1 MTAGSCTDDVS
12 MAASAERLAEHLD
25 AFVAFVRKRIGDPEI
40 AADLVQDCVV
50 KAISKADQ
58 LQDDALL
65 VPWFYRI
72 LRNAIADLH
81 RQRAG
86 QGHPAAPDLDEVT
99 APPADAETICRC
111 VLGLLDDLPADQ
123 AQALRLVDLDTVSPD
138 EAAGRL
144 GITTNLLKVR
154 RHRGRQSLRELL
166 DATCRSCADHG
177 CVDCHC
183 PEPRS
188 TNSALSNG

>member
-1 MTAGSCTDDVS
+1 VTAGTGSDDVR
-12 MAASAERLAEHLD
+12 MAAKPERLSEHLD
-25 AFVAFVRKRIGDPEI
+25 AFVAFVRKRVGDPDV

-50 KAISKADQ
+50 KAMTKADQ

-81 RQRAG
+81 RQRAAL
-86 QGHPAAPDLDEVT
+86 GHPAGQDSDEIA
-99 APPADAETICRC
+99 APPADAEAICQC
-111 VLGLLDDLPADQ
+111 VLGLLDELPADQ
-123 AQALRLVDLDTVSPD
+123 AQALRLVDLEAVRPD
-138 EAAGRL
+138 EAARRL

-154 RHRGRQSLRELL
+154 RHRGRQALRDLL
-166 DATCRSCADHG
+166 DATCRNCADHG

-183 PEPRS
+183 PPPTIS
-188 TNSALSNG
+188 VITDG

>member
-1 MTAGSCTDDVS
+1 MPSRN
-12 MAASAERLAEHLD
+12 ERLSEHLD
-25 AFVAFVRKRIGDPEI
+25 AFVAFVRKRVGDPDM

-50 KAISKADQ
+50 KALLKADQ

-86 QGHPAAPDLDEVT
+86 QGHPTGPDIAEVV
-99 APPADAETICRC
+99 APPADAESICQC

-123 AQALRLVDLDTVSPD
+123 AQALRLVDLGAIEPED
-138 EAAGRL
+138 AAGRL

-154 RHRGRQSLRELL
+154 RHRGRQALRGLL
-166 DATCRSCADHG
+166 DAACRSCADLG
-177 CVDCHC
+177 CIDCHC
-183 PEPRS
+183 PAPEG
-188 TNSALSNG
+188 SATTDTRCGSE

>member
-1 MTAGSCTDDVS
+1 MTTSTSADDVS
-12 MAASAERLAEHLD
+12 MAARIERLSEHLD
-25 AFVAFVRKRIGDPEI
+25 TFVAFVRKRVADPDV

-81 RQRAG
+81 RRRAG
-86 QGHPAAPDLDEVT
+86 QGHSTNLDLSEVVAAPV
-99 APPADAETICRC
+99 DAESVCRC
-111 VLGLLDDLPADQ
+111 VLSLLDDLPFDQ
-123 AQALRLVDLDTVSPD
+123 AQAMRLVDLD
-138 EAAGRL
+138 A
-144 GITTNLLKVR
+144 VR
-154 RHRGRQSLRELL
+154 RHRGRQALRELL

-177 CVDCHC
+177 CIDCHC
-183 PEPRS
+183 PAPTIS
-188 TNSALSNG
+188 VTTDS

>member
-1 MTAGSCTDDVS
+1 VTTGSDADDAGMPSTN
-12 MAASAERLAEHLD
+12 ERLSEHLD
-25 AFVAFVRKRIGDPEI
+25 AFVAFVRKRVGDSDV

-50 KAISKADQ
+50 KAMLKADQ

-81 RQRAG
+81 RQKAG
-86 QGHPAAPDLDEVT
+86 QVHPTGPDIAQVAAS
-99 APPADAETICRC
+99 PADAESICQC
-111 VLGLLDDLPADQ
+111 VLGLLDNLPTDQ
-123 AQALRLVDLDTVSPD
+123 AQALRLVDLEAVEPED
-138 EAAGRL
+138 AAGRL

-154 RHRGRQSLRELL
+154 RHRGRQALRGLL
-166 DATCRSCADHG
+166 EATCRSCADHG

-183 PEPRS
+183 PAPEGS
-188 TNSALSNG
+188 

>member
-1 MTAGSCTDDVS
+1 VTASPGADDVS
-12 MAASAERLAEHLD
+12 MAARSERLSEHLD
-25 AFVAFVRKRIGDPEI
+25 SFVAFVRKRVGDPDV

-50 KAISKADQ
+50 KALSKADQ

-72 LRNAIADLH
+72 LRNAIADLQ
-81 RQRAG
+81 RRRAG
-86 QGHPAAPDLDEVT
+86 EGRSADLGLDEVA

-123 AQALRLVDLDTVSPD
+123 AQALRLVDLDAVQPD

-183 PEPRS
+183 PAPTIS
-188 TNSALSNG
+188 VITDG